1 MKTTEGHI
9 EAIYK
14 ELKEINQ
21 RLAGLENT
29 WKLEPKNPFQY
40 DIDPHF
46 GVSKCQKCGMEFKG
60 ITNYYCPTYEC
71 PMSMFSFRS

>member
-29 WKLEPKNPFQY
+29 WKLEPKNPFQP

-46 GVSKCQKCGMEFKG
+46 GVTICQKCGMEFKG
-60 ITNYYCPTYEC
+60 ITNFYCTTYEC
-71 PMSMFSFRS
+71 PMFGFRS